1 MKVLLASREGEGY
14 FDLLDELR
22 GELTDLEFVRAR
34 TKEEILAAAADCDVY
49 FGHVTAELCEA
60 APKLRWVQAPSA
72 GVEHVPGI
80 VALRERD
87 IIVTNARGAHGPSIG
102 EHAFALLLALTRELP
117 TCLAQQREHTWGRE
131 GIYRQ
136 AREIRGLTMGLLGY
150 GAIGRGVAQRA
161 NGFELELL
169 AVDARPH
176 DPRPYL
182 EEVWPPERLP
192 ELLERSDVV
201 VVSTPL
207 TTETR
212 GLIDAVAIDRMKP
225 DAYLIVVSRGGIVDE
240 AALAAAMKRG
250 HLAGVGLDVTAKEP
264 LPADSPL
271 WDIPNLI
278 ITPHMAGASAPKERR
293 VVEIFKDNLRRYAK
307 GEGMVNLVDREL
319 GY

>member
-22 GELTDLEFVRAR
+22 GELADLEFVRAG
-34 TKEEILAAAADCDVY
+34 TKEEILAGAADCEVF
-49 FGHVTAELCEA
+49 FGHINAELCEA

-87 IIVTNARGAHGPSIG
+87 IVVTNARGAHGPSIG

-117 TCLAQQREHTWGRE
+117 TCLAQQREHAWGRE

-136 AREIRGLTMGLLGY
+136 AREIRGMTMGLLGY

-161 NGFELELL
+161 KGFELDLL
-169 AVDARPH
+169 AVDIRPH

-182 EEVWPPERLP
+182 DEVWSPERLP

-212 GLIDAVAIDRMKP
+212 GLLNAEAIDRMKP

-240 AALAAAMKRG
+240 AALVAAMQRG

-293 VVEIFKDNLRRYAK
+293 VVEIFKDNLRRYSR
-307 GEGMVNLVDREL
+307 GEEMVNLVNREL